1 LREESTLTK
10 SAFARDFGISRSLLY
25 YRHRLPEKDW
35 RLKREIETV
44 LHDHPSYGHKRLALH
59 LRINRKR
66 IRRVMKLFG
75 MKPYRR
81 RGRKWKKRGRDSVSF
96 PNLLLAEFPRYP
108 GHIWASDFTHIPF
121 HGKTV
126 YLATIVDLFTREIV
140 GFSVLLTHSVQLV
153 TQALLSAIHAHPPPA
168 ILHSDQGSEYA
179 ARDYVALAANIGVRI
194 SMSRKSSPWENGYQE
209 SFYSQFKVDLGDPNR
224 FRRIGELVYAIYRTI
239 HEYNHNRIHTIL
251 KMPPVMFAERHL
263 QRSSQLLEAVS

>member
-1 LREESTLTK
+1 MSGNIGQSR
-10 SAFARDFGISRSLLY
+10 SAFARSVGISRSLLY
-25 YRHRLPEKDW
+25 YHHRLPEKDW
-35 RLKREIETV
+35 RLKQEIEAV

-59 LRINRKR
+59 LHINRKR
-66 IRRVMKLFG
+66 IRRVMRVFG
-75 MKPYRR
+75 IKPYRR
-81 RGRKWKKRGRDSVSF
+81 RGRKWKKRSGVSVSF
-96 PNLLLAEFPRYP
+96 PNLLLAESPRYP

-153 TQALLSAIHAHPPPA
+153 TNALLSAMHAHPPSA
-168 ILHSDQGSEYA
+168 ILHSDQGSEYTA
-179 ARDYVALAANIGVRI
+179 KDYLALAKNLGIRI

-209 SFYSQFKVDLGDPNR
+209 SFYDKFKVDLGDPNR
-224 FRRIGELVYAIYRTI
+224 FRHLGELVWAIYRTI

-251 KMPPVMFAERHL
+251 KMPPAMFAKRHL
-263 QRSSQLLEAVS
+263 QRSNQPLEAVS